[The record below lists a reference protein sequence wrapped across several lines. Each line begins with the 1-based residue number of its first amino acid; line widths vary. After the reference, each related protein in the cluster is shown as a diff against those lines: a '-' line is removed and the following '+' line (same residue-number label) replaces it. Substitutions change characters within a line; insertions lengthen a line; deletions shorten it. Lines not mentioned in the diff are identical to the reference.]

1 MKTEISFSEVM
12 THFDS
17 YVGKLLIIYFV
28 CNPNS
33 EPHKLV
39 RHDIRTNSL
48 IFEYDDLLF
57 TISSNEVDG
66 FELFEDLVTTK
77 S

>member
-1 MKTEISFSEVM
+1 MKTEIPFSEVM
-12 THFDS
+12 NHFDS
-17 YVGKLLIIYFV
+17 YVENWLIINFV
-28 CNPNS
+28 CNPNR

-39 RHDIRTNSL
+39 RQDKSTNSL

-66 FELFEDLVTTK
+66 FELFED
-77 S
+77 